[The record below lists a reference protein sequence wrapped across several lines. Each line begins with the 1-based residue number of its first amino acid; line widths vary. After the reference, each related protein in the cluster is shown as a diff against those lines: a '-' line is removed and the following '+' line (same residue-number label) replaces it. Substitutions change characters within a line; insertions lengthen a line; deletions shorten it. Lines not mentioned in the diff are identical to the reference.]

1 MAKAKKTRIKA
12 KVKKGITTVR
22 ALANH
27 PMLSYLEAER
37 AKKEVNFITYLYA
50 KVNGKIVFEVST
62 SQFLSKDPYLKFQF
76 KGAEKGDKIEITWV
90 DLKGTTQTSSAKI
103 R

>member
-1 MAKAKKTRIKA
+1 MAKKTRIKA
-12 KVKKGITTVR
+12 KLKKGVVTVR

-27 PMLSYLEAER
+27 PMLSYLEAKR

-62 SQFLSKDPYLKFQF
+62 SQFLSKDPYIKFQF
-76 KGAEKGDKIEITWV
+76 KGAEKGDTLEVTWV
-90 DLKGTTQTSSAKI
+90 DLNGTTQTSSGKI
-103 R
+103 K